1 MALKECQLILPLLC
15 PLTGQHRCS
24 PLMWVKQEMTRVNI
38 NILEIS
44 ELNILGIKMDLN
56 GCI

>member
-1 MALKECQLILPLLC
+1 MALKECQLILSLLC
-15 PLTGQHRCS
+15 SLTGQHRFL
-24 PLMWVKQEMTRVNI
+24 PLMWVKHEMTRVNI

-56 GCI
+56 G